1 MDVGCG
7 CVGIFCF
14 LWVPVTVSDHQ
25 TEDSPISIP
34 VIGVVF
40 FLQRE
45 EELRRAEQK
54 QVQQLVQTRLRAQQQ
69 MKEICTHKELG
80 EESKPVAEIK
90 PAPAGG
96 KPRKPKNSFSTQ
108 GAPVEENA
116 RGTAEGGEPAVV
128 SSEYAQPQI
137 QANCLASHTHAGHQA
152 SLRGQDK
159 VRQIPSETG
168 YFPLPY
174 SSFRGSEDAMLEY
187 LRLRLSLS

>member
-1 MDVGCG
+1 M
-7 CVGIFCF
+7 
-14 LWVPVTVSDHQ
+14 
-25 TEDSPISIP
+25 
-34 VIGVVF
+34 
-40 FLQRE
+40 
-45 EELRRAEQK
+45 
-54 QVQQLVQTRLRAQQQ
+54 QQLVKTRLRAQQQ
-69 MKEICTHKELG
+69 IKEICTHQELG
-80 EESKPVAEIK
+80 EESKPVAGIK

-116 RGTAEGGEPAVV
+116 RGTAEGGEQAVIV

-137 QANCLASHTHAGHQA
+137 QANCLASHTHACHQA

-168 YFPLPY
+168 YFPFTY

-187 LRLRLSLS
+187 LRV

>member
-1 MDVGCG
+1 LDAGCG
-7 CVGIFCF
+7 CVGIFF
-14 LWVPVTVSDHQ
+14 FWVPVTVSYHQ

-34 VIGVVF
+34 VIEVVF

-45 EELRRAEQK
+45 EELRRAEQI

-69 MKEICTHKELG
+69 IKEICTHTELG
-80 EESKPVAEIK
+80 EESKPVAGIK

-116 RGTAEGGEPAVV
+116 RETAEGGEPAVVV

-137 QANCLASHTHAGHQA
+137 QASCLASHTHARHQA
-152 SLRGQDK
+152 SLRSQDK
-159 VRQIPSETG
+159 VSQIPSETG
-168 YFPLPY
+168 YLP
-174 SSFRGSEDAMLEY
+174 FT
-187 LRLRLSLS
+187 